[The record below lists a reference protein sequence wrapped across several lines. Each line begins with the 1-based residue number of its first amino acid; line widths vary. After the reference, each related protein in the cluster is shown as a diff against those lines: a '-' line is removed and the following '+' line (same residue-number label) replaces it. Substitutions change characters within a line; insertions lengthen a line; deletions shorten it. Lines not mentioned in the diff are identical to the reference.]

1 MMSDIVIQWHFRSQ
15 IWHIFVLTQ
24 LQRDENESYLVN
36 RNMRAP
42 VIYNSRCGGAEW
54 LAKHGQIDAI
64 ILKDG
69 V

>member
-1 MMSDIVIQWHFRSQ
+1 M
-15 IWHIFVLTQ
+15 FVLTR

-64 ILKDG
+64 ILKDS

>member
-1 MMSDIVIQWHFRSQ
+1 M
-15 IWHIFVLTQ
+15 LTQ

-42 VIYNSRCGGAEW
+42 VIYSSRCEGAQW